1 MVIWVQEPEA
11 MLIIN
16 FSLFQGNI
24 DQVAPS
30 FLFFLRSLYVKIEL
44 EAFLFLPAVY
54 TTCCN
59 QDKNITD
66 LVLQQQLALG
76 DGRPR
81 KKWGSMIRV
90 VWEAHL
96 HRQRLLQKLVQ
107 MEAKILH
114 PRVFRFFH
122 TCLPSC
128 FPFCRK
134 SRLSPTAL
142 EPQYTFIRTVKCISI
157 WKSNNIV

>member
-1 MVIWVQEPEA
+1 MATSDFGESPLSSALASSSEDYLQEDQRAPPGPPAPPQEQCCQILIGDQSIGHTFRIVAGSSITMVIFPSSKSHREGGQE
-11 MLIIN
+11 
-16 FSLFQGNI
+16 
-24 DQVAPS
+24 
-30 FLFFLRSLYVKIEL
+30 
-44 EAFLFLPAVY
+44 
-54 TTCCN
+54 
-59 QDKNITD
+59 
-66 LVLQQQLALG
+66 
-76 DGRPR
+76 

-134 SRLSPTAL
+134 SRMSPTAL
-142 EPQYTFIRTVKCISI
+142 EPQYTYQD
-157 WKSNNIV
+157 SNLLAFLMQWYI